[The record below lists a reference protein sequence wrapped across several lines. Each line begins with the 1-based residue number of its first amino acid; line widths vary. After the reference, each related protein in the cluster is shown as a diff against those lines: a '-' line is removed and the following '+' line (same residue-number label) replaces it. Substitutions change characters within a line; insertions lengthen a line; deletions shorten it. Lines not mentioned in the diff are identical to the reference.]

1 MNACAA
7 LMGKV
12 LTQKGSEMFGKVGHL
27 DTPLWNASLAAAMCA
42 ISSGVTSRYQYVS
55 VTWACPK

>member
-1 MNACAA
+1 
-7 LMGKV
+7 MGKV